1 MTAAPADSKQLAR
14 TLCAMHGR
22 KAAALI
28 EILHD
33 LQDELGW
40 IPKET
45 LPAIADELNISR
57 ADIHGVVTF
66 YEDFRDSPP
75 GQHIVKLCRAEACQA
90 MGSNKLA
97 EDVRTLARADF
108 GETSPDGSISLDA
121 VYCLGNCA
129 LAPSATVNGTT
140 IGRADIATIKK
151 LLGK

>member
-1 MTAAPADSKQLAR
+1 MTAAPADPKQLAR
-14 TLCAMHGR
+14 TLCAMHER
-22 KAAALI
+22 KPDALI

-40 IPKET
+40 IPKDA

-57 ADIHGVVTF
+57 ADIHGVLTF

-75 GQHIVKLCRAEACQA
+75 GKHIVRLCRAEACQS
-90 MGSNKLA
+90 MGSDKLA
-97 EDVRTLARADF
+97 EDVHTLTRTNF
-108 GETSPDGSISLDA
+108 GETSDDGSVSLDA

-129 LAPSATVNGTT
+129 LAPSVTVNGQI
-140 IGRADIATIKK
+140 IGRADLATIKK